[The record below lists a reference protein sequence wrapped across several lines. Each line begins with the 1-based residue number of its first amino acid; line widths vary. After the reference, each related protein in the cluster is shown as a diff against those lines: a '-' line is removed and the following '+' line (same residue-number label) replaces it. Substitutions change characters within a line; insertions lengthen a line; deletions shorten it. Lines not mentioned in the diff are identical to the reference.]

1 MSRFRLDGLVYLVS
15 AAAAF
20 LLTGSAAEIPQG
32 THVLLKMMN
41 SINTRTAR
49 AGDSVYMQTASPVV
63 AGGRIIVPVSSYVAG
78 IVTNAKQSGRVSGR
92 AQLSIRIDLLTLP
105 DGQVVKISPH
115 LTSIDSNE
123 SDQKVVTDENDIKQG
138 PSHLQDAAQVAIF
151 AGRGAAIG
159 GIADRSWKGAGIGAG
174 AGSAVGLATVL
185 LTRGREVE
193 LQQGSTFDVV
203 FDRPVTIQ

>member
-41 SINTRTAR
+41 SISTRTAR

-92 AQLSIRIDLLTLP
+92 AQLSIRIDTLTLP

-138 PSHLQDAAQVAIF
+138 SSHLQDAAQVAIF